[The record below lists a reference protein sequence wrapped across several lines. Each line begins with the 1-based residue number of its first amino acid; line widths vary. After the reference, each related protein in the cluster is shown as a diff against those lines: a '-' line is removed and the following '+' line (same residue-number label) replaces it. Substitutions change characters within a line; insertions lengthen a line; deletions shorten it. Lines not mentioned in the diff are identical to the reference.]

1 MKIGQCHKLE
11 IPFLDSHLQNIYWH
25 MLHGGTRNFVP
36 SCLNARSRDLL
47 QAMDH
52 LPPLLLA
59 PLWGC
64 RNHLA
69 PLQSCGPLDG
79 WPASSLGREGGRR
92 TPSLLPLYPLSHH
105 NMNTQAA
112 KPQAKFI
119 Y

>member
-1 MKIGQCHKLE
+1 
-11 IPFLDSHLQNIYWH
+11 
-25 MLHGGTRNFVP
+25 MLRGGARNFVP

-47 QAMDH
+47 QAVDH

-59 PLWGC
+59 PLWEC
-64 RNHLA
+64 CNHLA

-79 WPASSLGREGGRR
+79 RPASSLGREGGRR

-112 KPQAKFI
+112 NHRQNFFTNGLMHIEKEI
-119 Y
+119 IV